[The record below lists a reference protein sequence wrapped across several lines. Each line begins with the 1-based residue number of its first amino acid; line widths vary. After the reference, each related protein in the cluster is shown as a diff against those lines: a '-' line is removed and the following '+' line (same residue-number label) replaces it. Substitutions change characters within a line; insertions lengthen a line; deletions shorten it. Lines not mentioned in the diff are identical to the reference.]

1 MNSSFSIRNAVP
13 GDLDAIIALDK
24 ISTGAAKPDYWQGVF
39 ALFVTAGR
47 KDRVFLI
54 AETSGVLAG
63 YIVGEI
69 RAWEFGSPP
78 CGWVTALTVSPK
90 AREHGIGKQMFDEI
104 SIRLHREGALTV
116 RTMVDRDDKLTL
128 SFFRSL
134 GMRTGRYIEL
144 EMPLE

>member
-39 ALFVTAGR
+39 ALFVTTGR

-54 AETSGVLAG
+54 AESGGVLAG

-78 CGWVTALTVSPK
+78 CGWVTALTVSPQ

-104 SIRLHREGALTV
+104 AIRLQREGALTV

-144 EMPLE
+144 EMPLD